1 MRLPKMPNE
10 FVVQKNGVVRQA
22 GALRDAT
29 SELRAACERSLYV
42 FCKSICGFS
51 KFVSHLHLPLC
62 RWLQQS
68 TPHKRILLMPRS
80 TFKTS
85 MVRGLGMWITIQ
97 QPYGNPYFP
106 GRDGRDLRILYAAEN
121 EKRAV
126 SRITWIRRQYENN
139 ALFRALWPGHVWQ
152 SGDKDASIWTL
163 SRFALPRRED
173 YPEATFEA
181 AGVDSGS
188 TGGHYD
194 ITVKDDLIGERCL
207 KQPELIGSAIN
218 WWQTS
223 HSLFDDEA
231 VDYDFVLGT
240 RWKTEDIYSWIF
252 ENEHDYDARIYSA
265 INRPLDLPP
274 SGHPD
279 KLLLF
284 PERLSRE
291 MLGELK
297 RKYGQL
303 YYLNYENEPFSGGNA
318 AFTMALCG
326 SCTID
331 ADNNIDFD
339 AAAVEQRMLEIIE
352 HEQPWHKPIDR
363 AIKPFYK
370 LTPDE
375 RVERFTEMT
384 KQWHRDKIRTIESS

>member
-1 MRLPKMPNE
+1 MKTTKPSE
-10 FVVQKNGVVRQA
+10 FVVQRNGVVRQA
-22 GALRDAT
+22 GASRDAT
-29 SELRAACERSLYV
+29 ADLRVACEASLYI
-42 FCKSICGFS
+42 FCKAITGFS
-51 KFVSHLHLPLC
+51 KFVPHLHLPLC
-62 RWLQQS
+62 RWFQQ
-68 TPHKRILLMPRS
+68 PLPRKKILLMPRS

-97 QPYGNPYFP
+97 QPYNNPYFP

-121 EKRAV
+121 EKRAI
-126 SRITWIRRQYENN
+126 SRITWIRRQYEHN
-139 ALFRALWPGHVWQ
+139 ALFRTLWPGHVWEA
-152 SGDKDASIWTL
+152 GEKDASIWTL
-163 SRFALPRRED
+163 SRFALPRHED
-173 YPEATFEA
+173 YPEATFEG

-207 KQPELIGSAIN
+207 KQPELINSAIS

-223 HSLFDDEA
+223 HSLFDDENI
-231 VDYDFVLGT
+231 DYDFVLGT

-252 ENEHDYDARIYSA
+252 ENETDYDARIYSA

-274 SGHPD
+274 SGNPD

-284 PERLSRE
+284 PERLDRA
-291 MLGELK
+291 LLAELK

-331 ADNNIDFD
+331 SDFNIAFD
-339 AAAVEQRMLEIIE
+339 AESVEQRMMAIVEADA
-352 HEQPWHKPIDR
+352 PWRAPIDR
-363 AIKPFYK
+363 TVKPFYR
-370 LTPDE
+370 LTPAD
-375 RVERFTEMT
+375 RVERFTEMA
-384 KQWHRDKIRTIESS
+384 KQWHRDKINRIESN